1 MSTDWKTQTATQVK
15 PGQAAPTVDKE
26 THRPRR
32 AWKLLQ
38 TEKDLLCLH
47 GSGGAQKGPGCAA
60 PDHGKGGVQER
71 GGKESHCAKCGEAI
85 ITHQR
90 E

>member
-26 THRPRR
+26 THGPRR

-38 TEKDLLCLH
+38 TEEDLLCLH
-47 GSGGAQKGPGCAA
+47 GSGGAQKGPGYAA
-60 PDHGKGGVQER
+60 PDHVKGGVQE
-71 GGKESHCAKCGEAI
+71 
-85 ITHQR
+85 
-90 E
+90 